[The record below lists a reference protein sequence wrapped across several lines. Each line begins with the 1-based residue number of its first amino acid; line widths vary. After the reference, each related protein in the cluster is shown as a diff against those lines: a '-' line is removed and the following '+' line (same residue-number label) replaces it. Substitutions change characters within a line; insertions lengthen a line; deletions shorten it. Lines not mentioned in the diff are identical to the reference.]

1 MNTGLAEY
9 QDSMMLLAFVFIGL
23 SVFLV
28 AAVLSAM
35 FFVAFSRQLCVR
47 RLEYR
52 RYFKE
57 KGVFE
62 GEETELIEE
71 FTNHSFLPM
80 FVVDVETHVSSLIKM
95 KGCQTDDGL
104 TQCFISRFFVMPFT
118 KIRRVHKAAC
128 LKRGY
133 YRLESAKITFAK
145 VEVYLD
151 SGAEIYIYPRE
162 LSVEAEKIIN
172 GYMQYSSV
180 SKLPLIEDNFSFA
193 GVRAYVHG
201 DPLSA
206 INYKQTA
213 RQRELMV
220 NDREYM
226 LGRKVMIY
234 LNFQPNEKVHL
245 STAEFAELLEKELS
259 CASFLLSECVRNGYA
274 YSFCAN
280 SKMANGERFVRTG
293 FTVGEKNYEEI
304 LCQMAQMTDRYGISA
319 AAMIDKDIMEFLSG
333 AEIFLFT
340 AYIDEALELR
350 TAELEKSGNA
360 VTIINLIDDLSD

>member
-1 MNTGLAEY
+1 MNTGLTDY
-9 QDSMMLLAFVFIGL
+9 QDGMMLLAFVFIGL
-23 SVFLV
+23 SLGLVVVVFSVML
-28 AAVLSAM
+28 
-35 FFVAFSRQLCVR
+35 FVTLSRQLCIR
-47 RLEYR
+47 RLEYK
-52 RYFKE
+52 RYFRE

-118 KIRRVHKAAC
+118 RIQRVHKASC

-133 YRLESAKITFAK
+133 YKLESAKITFAK

-151 SGAEIYIYPRE
+151 SGAQIYVYPRE
-162 LSVEAEKIIN
+162 LSVNEMKMIN
-172 GYMQYSSV
+172 NYMQYSTV

-193 GVRAYVHG
+193 GVRKYIYG
-201 DPLSA
+201 DSLSA

-245 STAEFAELLEKELS
+245 SATQFSNLLEKELS
-259 CASFLLSECVRNGYA
+259 CAAFLLSECVRKGYA
-274 YSFCAN
+274 YSFRAN
-280 SKMANGERFVRTG
+280 SKMAKGEHFIRTG
-293 FTVGEKNYEEI
+293 FVVGEKNYEEI

-319 AAMIDKDIMEFLSG
+319 ASMIDEDIMEFLSG
-333 AEIFLFT
+333 TEIFFFT
-340 AYIDEALELR
+340 AYMDEALELR
-350 TAELEKSGNA
+350 ISELEKIGN
-360 VTIINLIDDLSD
+360 VVNIINLIDS

>member
-1 MNTGLAEY
+1 M
-9 QDSMMLLAFVFIGL
+9 
-23 SVFLV
+23 
-28 AAVLSAM
+28 
-35 FFVAFSRQLCVR
+35 
-47 RLEYR
+47 
-52 RYFKE
+52 
-57 KGVFE
+57 FE

-118 KIRRVHKAAC
+118 KIRRVHKASC

-133 YRLESAKITFAK
+133 YKLESAKITFAK

-151 SGAEIYIYPRE
+151 SGAEIYVYPRQS
-162 LSVEAEKIIN
+162 SVDEMKIIN
-172 GYMQYSSV
+172 SSMQYSAV
-180 SKLPLIEDNFSFA
+180 SKLPLIVDNFSFA
-193 GVRAYVHG
+193 GVRKYAYG
-201 DPLSA
+201 DSLSS

-226 LGRKVMIY
+226 LGRKIMIY

-245 STAEFAELLEKELS
+245 SAAEFLNLLEKELS
-259 CASFLLSECVRNGYA
+259 YASFLLSECVRNGYA
-274 YSFCAN
+274 YSFRAN
-280 SKMANGERFVRTG
+280 SKMAGGEPFVRTG
-293 FTVGEKNYEEI
+293 FSAGEKNYEEI

-319 AAMIDKDIMEFLSG
+319 ASMIDEDLMEFLSG
-333 AEIFLFT
+333 TEIFFFT
-340 AYIDEALELR
+340 AYMDEALELR
-350 TAELEKSGNA
+350 MSELEKTGN
-360 VTIINLIDDLSD
+360 VVNIMNLVDDLFGR

>member
-23 SVFLV
+23 ALGLV
-28 AAVLSAM
+28 AVILSVM
-35 FFVAFSRQLCVR
+35 LFVTFSRRLCVR

-52 RYFKE
+52 RYFGE

-118 KIRRVHKAAC
+118 RIRRVHRASC

-133 YRLESAKITFAK
+133 YKLESAKITFAK

-151 SGAEIYIYPRE
+151 SSAEIYVYPRGISIDE
-162 LSVEAEKIIN
+162 MKMLNS
-172 GYMQYSSV
+172 YMQYSAASR
-180 SKLPLIEDNFSFA
+180 LPLIEDNFSFA
-193 GVRAYVHG
+193 GVRKYVHG

-206 INYKQTA
+206 VNYKQTA

-226 LGRKVMIY
+226 LGRKIMIY

-245 STAEFAELLEKELS
+245 STAEFSGLLEKELS
-259 CASFLLSECVRNGYA
+259 YASFLLSECVRKGYA
-274 YSFCAN
+274 YAFSAN
-280 SKMANGERFVRTG
+280 SKTAGGENFVRMG
-293 FTVGEKNYEEI
+293 FSVGEKNYEEI
-304 LCQMAQMTDRYGISA
+304 LCQMAQMVDRYGISA
-319 AAMIDKDIMEFLSG
+319 ASMIDEDIMGFLNG
-333 AEIFLFT
+333 AEVFLFT

-350 TAELEKSGNA
+350 MAELEKAGNA
-360 VTIINLIDDLSD
+360 VNIINLLD

>member
-23 SVFLV
+23 ALGLV
-28 AAVLSAM
+28 AVVFSVMLFVTLS
-35 FFVAFSRQLCVR
+35 RRLCMR

-52 RYFKE
+52 RYFRE

-80 FVVDVETHVSSLIKM
+80 FVVDVETHVSSWIKM

-118 KIRRVHKAAC
+118 RIRRVHKVSC

-133 YRLESAKITFAK
+133 YKFESAKITFAK

-151 SGAEIYIYPRE
+151 SGSEIYVYPRE
-162 LSVEAEKIIN
+162 LSIN
-172 GYMQYSSV
+172 EMKMINSYMQYSAV

-193 GVRAYVHG
+193 GVRKYVHG
-201 DPLSA
+201 DSLSA

-245 STAEFAELLEKELS
+245 SAAEFSNLLEKELS
-259 CASFLLSECVRNGYA
+259 CASFLLSECVRKGYA
-274 YSFCAN
+274 YSFSAN
-280 SKMANGERFVRTG
+280 SKMTGGENLVRTG
-293 FTVGEKNYEEI
+293 FTIGEKNYEEI

-319 AAMIDKDIMEFLSG
+319 ASMIDEDIMEFLSG

-340 AYIDEALELR
+340 AYMDEALELR
-350 TAELEKSGNA
+350 MSELEKTGNA
-360 VTIINLIDDLSD
+360 VNIINLIDN

>member
-9 QDSMMLLAFVFIGL
+9 QDSMMFLAFVFIGL
-23 SVFLV
+23 ALGLVVVVFF
-28 AAVLSAM
+28 AM
-35 FFVAFSRQLCVR
+35 FFVTFSRQLCMR

-52 RYFKE
+52 RYFRE

-118 KIRRVHKAAC
+118 KIRRVHKASC

-151 SGAEIYIYPRE
+151 SDAKIYVYPRE
-162 LSVEAEKIIN
+162 SSIDEMKIIN
-172 GYMQYSSV
+172 SYMQYSAI

-193 GVRAYVHG
+193 GVRKYIYG
-201 DPLSA
+201 DSLSS

-245 STAEFAELLEKELS
+245 LATEFSNLLEKELS

-274 YSFCAN
+274 YAFHAN
-280 SKMANGERFVRTG
+280 SKMAGGGQFICTD
-293 FTVGEKNYEEI
+293 FAVGQKNYEEI
-304 LCQMAQMTDRYGISA
+304 LCQMAQMTDRYGVSIAS
-319 AAMIDKDIMEFLSG
+319 MIDKDLMGFLSG
-333 AEIFLFT
+333 AEIFFFT
-340 AYIDEALELR
+340 TYMDEALEFR
-350 TAELEKSGNA
+350 MSELEKTGNA
-360 VTIINLIDDLSD
+360 VTIINLIDS